1 MCERALFPIYRV
13 LGVLICNIDRY
24 WVDIYYIDYA
34 SSNPLLFALIYLSI
48 QFMLAVRRR
57 IRRRLTKKVTKRA
70 TPRFLAKS
78 PVRGLQLTSY
88 MRLTLVYV
96 VYVFLWHRCYR
107 WDAVIKQE

>member
-1 MCERALFPIYRV
+1 MCDDPLFPIYRI
-13 LGVLICNIDRY
+13 LGFCVICNIDNQRVLGRASFTY
-24 WVDIYYIDYA
+24 YA

-107 WDAVIKQE
+107 WDAR